1 MTESNGATASSGSP
15 SATVLIS
22 ENLYQRLPGLAEE
35 FPTVTFVQ
43 LPMEDGTMR
52 PEYLTADAMFRSA
65 MDETLFDAIVRD
77 APRLRWIQISA
88 AGFDWM
94 GGDALPDRVAAG
106 LVLTRCEGS
115 LNVTIAEYT
124 IAAMIGLARG
134 LPGYHLA
141 QGRREWVR
149 LPGRDFIGSTVMVF
163 GTGAIGSEVAWRA
176 AALGT
181 RVIGVNRKGT
191 PAEHFHEVIDR
202 HSFRERLAEADF
214 VVLAMPHTPET
225 ERMFGA
231 AEFAA
236 MKPSAFLVNV
246 GRGILTDEAALVDA
260 LESETIAGAYVDV
273 FVEEPLPA
281 DSPMWT
287 TKNLVATPHVSY
299 RSDGNDARLRHDFCS
314 NLRRFLAGERLS
326 GTMKE
331 PALGY

>member
-1 MTESNGATASSGSP
+1 MSDDNSIPGSP
-15 SATVLIS
+15 ELSSATVLIS
-22 ENLYQRLPGLAEE
+22 ENLFARIPGLADE

-43 LPMEDGTMR
+43 LPMEDGTLR
-52 PEYLTADAMFRSA
+52 PEYLEADAMFRSA
-65 MDETLFDAIVRD
+65 MDEALFDEIVRH

-94 GGDALPDRVAAG
+94 GGEALPIRVAEG
-106 LVLTRCEGS
+106 LVLTRSEGS
-115 LNVTIAEYT
+115 LNVTIAEYA

-134 LPGYHLA
+134 LPGYQLA

-163 GTGAIGSEVAWRA
+163 GTGAIGGEVAWRA

-181 RVIGVNRKGT
+181 TVIGVNRKGT
-191 PAEHFHEVIDR
+191 PTEHFHEVVDQ
-202 HSFRERLAEADF
+202 HAFRERLPEVDF

-231 AEFAA
+231 TEFAA
-236 MKPSAFLVNV
+236 MKPTAFLVNV
-246 GRGILTDEAALVDA
+246 GRGILTDEQALVEA
-260 LESETIAGAYVDV
+260 LEAETIAGAYVDV
-273 FVEEPLPA
+273 FVDEPLPA
-281 DSPMWT
+281 DSPMWSA
-287 TKNLVATPHVSY
+287 KHLVATPHVSY
-299 RSDGNDARLRHDFCS
+299 RSDGNDARLRHDFCG
-314 NLRRFLAGERLS
+314 NLNRFLVGAPLA